1 MAIGRMKFV
10 KSHAVKLHSVSP
22 PSCMLFS
29 KEILTEAPEND
40 RFHWRKYG
48 EKNILYA
55 EYPRYVSLMELH
67 NASPTYSS

>member
-1 MAIGRMKFV
+1 
-10 KSHAVKLHSVSP
+10 
-22 PSCMLFS
+22 MLFS

-67 NASPTYSS
+67 NAS

>member
-1 MAIGRMKFV
+1 
-10 KSHAVKLHSVSP
+10 
-22 PSCMLFS
+22 MLFS

-55 EYPRYVSLMELH
+55 EYPRYVSVMELH